1 MVRVS
6 REVSR
11 GELLSMDLL
20 EAEGQMGS
28 YRSNRLVTIR
38 NPQGLHARP
47 ADMIVRLALQ
57 FQSQIEIV
65 RNGERFDGKSIL
77 SLMTL
82 AAEQGTQL
90 LLQANGPDAEEAL
103 AALESLFGRGFDEM
117 EVTEPAEDSSSD
129 G

>member
-1 MVRVS
+1 
-6 REVSR
+6 
-11 GELLSMDLL
+11 
-20 EAEGQMGS
+20 MGS
-28 YRSNRLVTIR
+28 HRSSRLVTIR

-57 FQSQIEIV
+57 FQSKIEIV

-90 LLQANGPDAEEAL
+90 LLQAHGPDAEEAL